1 MKKGKKIA
9 IGIVAAAVVA
19 GGVYSVT
26 GGSRGEAQL
35 PQVSVTKAATG
46 DVEEIVDATGTVV
59 SDEQKTFYSPVNAQ
73 VKKVS
78 FADGDSVSKGT
89 KLVEFEL
96 KDLERD
102 NQKAELNVKSGEY
115 DYKNSINKSNQAD
128 QKQKDAKSKVA
139 TLEQQVK
146 DKQNYLASL
155 KSQLSAVQSQA
166 AADAQAAAQAQAA
179 QAATEAQAKADAQAQ
194 AEAENQRAYAEA
206 LNTYQTKTL
215 PAYQK
220 ELGELNTAYIKAQGV
235 YNQTDTAYQ
244 MAFAQWQADP
254 SDENAQALDDAEA
267 ARSQAEINSQQ
278 AKEAYEDKKANQPK
292 MPEYA
297 DYSNSQNSS
306 QSDLFTD
313 GTEGSGQDAAD
324 QGSGS
329 AETVSTSVDTS
340 GIENA
345 IEQASSDLADLQSD
359 LATQKSI
366 AEADST
372 SLTKE
377 EKEKM
382 RVTNNLTELDAKSA
396 KELVEEGKKGIEADF
411 NGVISK
417 AAVQQGATVT
427 QGMELFTLQSTDK
440 VSVDINVSKY
450 DYAKVK
456 EGQTA
461 DITIGDKKYTGKV
474 TKISHLATTNEK
486 GSTLI
491 SATVSIDQPDE
502 DIFLGVDAKVKIY
515 AEKAENVVTLP
526 AGVVNIGKDGS
537 FCYVLKDGVIT
548 KQDITTGIS
557 SEDAVEVTDGIK
569 AGDEVIEDL
578 GSLEEGMTAQAAPA
592 DSSDGTADAEETAN
606 E

>member
-1 MKKGKKIA
+1 MKKGKKIV
-9 IGIVAAAVVA
+9 IGVAAVAVIA
-19 GGVYSVT
+19 GGIYGVT
-26 GGSRGEAQL
+26 GGAGRDTQL
-35 PQVSVTKAATG
+35 PQVTVTKAETG
-46 DVEEIVDATGTVV
+46 DVEEIIDATGTVV

-73 VKKVS
+73 IKNVS
-78 FADGDSVSKGT
+78 FKEGDSVSKGT
-89 KLVEFEL
+89 KLVEFET

-102 NQKAELNVKSGEY
+102 NQKAELNVKSGKY
-115 DYKNSINKSNQAD
+115 DYKNSINKSDEAQ
-128 QKQKDAKSKVA
+128 QKQNDAKSKVSS
-139 TLEQQVK
+139 LEQQVK

-155 KSQLSAVQSQA
+155 KSQLASVQ
-166 AADAQAAAQAQAA
+166 AQAAASAQ
-179 QAATEAQAKADAQAQ
+179 AQAQ
-194 AEAENQRAYAEA
+194 AEAQAKAEEQAAQEAEA
-206 LNTYQTKTL
+206 QSEYAAALATYQNETL

-220 ELGELNTAYIKAQGV
+220 ELGELNSAYTKAQNA
-235 YNQTDTAYQ
+235 YNQADNDYQ
-244 MAFAQWQADP
+244 MAFAQWQADQ
-254 SDENAQALDDAEA
+254 SDENAQALDEAES
-267 ARSQAEINSQQ
+267 ARSQAEIASQE

-297 DYSNSQNSS
+297 DYSSGTTG
-306 QSDLFTD
+306 DFVTD
-313 GTEGSGQDAAD
+313 GTDDSQDLTD
-324 QGSGS
+324 QASDTASSGS
-329 AETVSTSVDTS
+329 SSVDTS
-340 GIENA
+340 AIENA

-359 LATQKSI
+359 LATQKSV

-372 SLTKE
+372 ALTKE

-382 RVTNNLTELDAKSA
+382 RVSNNLTELDAKSA
-396 KELVEEGKKGIEADF
+396 KELVEQGKKGITADF

-417 AAVQQGATVT
+417 SAAQQGATVT

-440 VSVDINVSKY
+440 VSVDVNVSKY
-450 DYAKVK
+450 DYDKVK

-474 TKISHLATTNEK
+474 SRISHIATTNEK

-491 SATVSIDQPDE
+491 SATISIDDPDK

-548 KQDITTGIS
+548 RQDITTGIS
-557 SEDAVEVTDGIK
+557 SEDSVEITDGIK

-578 GSLEEGMTAQAAPA
+578 GSLEEGMTAEAAPEGESA
-592 DSSDGTADAEETAN
+592 TEIQTEETAN

>member
-1 MKKGKKIA
+1 MKKGKKIV

-19 GGVYSVT
+19 GGVYLVT
-26 GGSRGEAQL
+26 GGTGGEAQL
-35 PQVSVTKAATG
+35 PQVSVTKAETG

-78 FADGDSVSKGT
+78 FADGDSVSEGT

-179 QAATEAQAKADAQAQ
+179 QAAAEAQAKADAQAQ
-194 AEAENQRAYAEA
+194 AEAESQRAYA

-235 YNQTDTAYQ
+235 YNQADTAYQ

-267 ARSQAEINSQQ
+267 ARSQAEIDSQQ
-278 AKEAYEDKKANQPK
+278 AKEAYENKKADQPQ

-297 DYSNSQNSS
+297 DFASTGQE
-306 QSDLFTD
+306 DFVTD
-313 GTEGSGQDAAD
+313 GTEGSGQNLTDQAGDPSAA
-324 QGSGS
+324 
-329 AETVSTSVDTS
+329 VSTSVDTS

-345 IEQASSDLADLQSD
+345 IEQASSDLTDLQSD

-377 EKEKM
+377 EKEKL
-382 RVTNNLTELDAKSA
+382 RLTNNLTELDAKSA
-396 KELVEEGKKGIEADF
+396 KELVAEGKKGIKADF

-417 AAVQQGATVT
+417 TAVQQGATVT

-491 SATVSIDQPDE
+491 SATVSVDKPDE

-548 KQDITTGIS
+548 RQDITTGIS

>member
-9 IGIVAAAVVA
+9 IGIVAAVVVA

-26 GGSRGEAQL
+26 GGSRGAAQL
-35 PQVSVTKAATG
+35 PQVSVTKAAAG

-166 AADAQAAAQAQAA
+166 ATDAQAAAQAQAA
-179 QAATEAQAKADAQAQ
+179 AEAQ

-254 SDENAQALDDAEA
+254 SDENAQALDDAEG

-297 DYSNSQNSS
+297 DYSTARTAVRVIYLQM
-306 QSDLFTD
+306 
-313 GTEGSGQDAAD
+313 
-324 QGSGS
+324 
-329 AETVSTSVDTS
+329 
-340 GIENA
+340 
-345 IEQASSDLADLQSD
+345 EQKVPVRMQQIREVAQQRLQA
-359 LATQKSI
+359 LP
-366 AEADST
+366 
-372 SLTKE
+372 
-377 EKEKM
+377 
-382 RVTNNLTELDAKSA
+382 
-396 KELVEEGKKGIEADF
+396 
-411 NGVISK
+411 
-417 AAVQQGATVT
+417 
-427 QGMELFTLQSTDK
+427 
-440 VSVDINVSKY
+440 
-450 DYAKVK
+450 
-456 EGQTA
+456 
-461 DITIGDKKYTGKV
+461 
-474 TKISHLATTNEK
+474 
-486 GSTLI
+486 LI
-491 SATVSIDQPDE
+491 
-502 DIFLGVDAKVKIY
+502 
-515 AEKAENVVTLP
+515 LP
-526 AGVVNIGKDGS
+526 A
-537 FCYVLKDGVIT
+537 LRM
-548 KQDITTGIS
+548 
-557 SEDAVEVTDGIK
+557 
-569 AGDEVIEDL
+569 L
-578 GSLEEGMTAQAAPA
+578 
-592 DSSDGTADAEETAN
+592 
-606 E
+606 

>member
-9 IGIVAAAVVA
+9 IGVAAVAVIA
-19 GGVYSVT
+19 GGIYAVT
-26 GGSRGEAQL
+26 GGAGGEAQL
-35 PQVSVTKAATG
+35 PQVTVTKAETG
-46 DVEEIVDATGTVV
+46 DVEEIVDATGTVI

-73 VKKVS
+73 IKNVS
-78 FADGDSVSKGT
+78 FKEGDSVTKGT
-89 KLVEFEL
+89 KLVEFQT

-102 NQKAELNVKSGEY
+102 NQKAELNVKSGKYE
-115 DYKNSINKSNQAD
+115 YKNSMKKSKEAQ
-128 QKQKDAKSKVA
+128 QKQNEAKAKGSS
-139 TLEQQVK
+139 LEQQVK

-155 KSQLSAVQSQA
+155 KSQLASVQ
-166 AADAQAAAQAQAA
+166 AQAAASAQ
-179 QAATEAQAKADAQAQ
+179 AQAQ
-194 AEAENQRAYAEA
+194 AEAQAKAEAQAAQEAEAQSAYAAA
-206 LNTYQTKTL
+206 LATYQNETL

-220 ELGELNTAYIKAQGV
+220 ELGELNSAYTKAQNN
-235 YNQTDTAYQ
+235 YNQADNTYQ
-244 MAFAQWQADP
+244 MAFAQWQADQ
-254 SDENAQALDDAEA
+254 SDENAQALDDAES
-267 ARSQAEINSQQ
+267 ARSQAEIASQE

-297 DYSNSQNSS
+297 DYSGSTTGDFVSDGTDDSQNLTDQLSS
-306 QSDLFTD
+306 AASS
-313 GTEGSGQDAAD
+313 GGS
-324 QGSGS
+324 
-329 AETVSTSVDTS
+329 SVDTS
-340 GIENA
+340 AIENA

-359 LATQKSI
+359 LAAQKSV

-372 SLTKE
+372 ALTKE

-382 RVTNNLTELDAKSA
+382 RVSNNLTELDAKSA
-396 KELVEEGKKGIEADF
+396 KELVEEGKKGITADF

-417 AAVQQGATVT
+417 SAAQQGATVT

-440 VSVDINVSKY
+440 VSVDVNVSKY
-450 DYAKVK
+450 DYDKVK

-474 TKISHLATTNEK
+474 SRISHIATTNEK

-491 SATVSIDQPDE
+491 SATISINNPDK

-548 KQDITTGIS
+548 RQDITTGIS
-557 SEDAVEVTDGIK
+557 SEDSVEITDGIK

-578 GSLEEGMTAQAAPA
+578 GSLEEGMTAEAAPEGEKA
-592 DSSDGTADAEETAN
+592 AETQTEETAN

>member
-9 IGIVAAAVVA
+9 IGIVAAVVVA

-26 GGSRGEAQL
+26 GGSRGAAQL
-35 PQVSVTKAATG
+35 PQVSVTKAAAG

-166 AADAQAAAQAQAA
+166 ATDAQAAAQAQAA
-179 QAATEAQAKADAQAQ
+179 AEAQAKADAQAQ

-461 DITIGDKKYTGKV
+461 DITIGDKKYIGKV
-474 TKISHLATTNEK
+474 IKISHLATTNEK

-515 AEKAENVVTLP
+515 AEKAEDVVTLP
-526 AGVVNIGKDGS
+526 AGVVNIGKAGS

-557 SEDAVEVTDGIK
+557 SEDVVEVTDGIK

-578 GSLEEGMTAQAAPA
+578 GSLEEGMAAEAVPA
-592 DSSDGTADAEETAN
+592 DDNGAADAGETAN

>member
-1 MKKGKKIA
+1 MKKGKKIV
-9 IGIVAAAVVA
+9 IGVAAVAVVA
-19 GGVYSVT
+19 GGIYAASGAGR
-26 GGSRGEAQL
+26 GGSQI
-35 PQVSVTKAATG
+35 PQVAVTKAETG
-46 DVEEIVDATGTVV
+46 DVGEIVDATGTVV

-73 VKKVS
+73 IKSVS
-78 FADGDSVSKGT
+78 FAEGDTVSKGT
-89 KLVEFEL
+89 KLIEFEV

-102 NQKAELNVKSGEY
+102 NQKAELNVQSGQY
-115 DYKNSINKSNQAD
+115 DYKNSINKSNEAR
-128 QKQKDAKSKVA
+128 QKQDSAKAKVSS
-139 TLEQQVK
+139 LEQQVREQ
-146 DKQNYLASL
+146 QNYLASL
-155 KSQLSAVQSQA
+155 RSQLASVQAQA
-166 AADAQAAAQAQAA
+166 AADAQA
-179 QAATEAQAKADAQAQ
+179 QAQ
-194 AEAENQRAYAEA
+194 AETQAKAEAQAARDAETQRAYSEA
-206 LNTYQTKTL
+206 LTTYQNETL
-215 PAYQK
+215 PQYQQ
-220 ELGELNTAYIKAQGV
+220 ELGQLNSDYVTAQNA
-235 YNQTDTAYQ
+235 YNQADTRYQ

-267 ARSQAEINSQQ
+267 ARSQAEIDSQQ
-278 AKEAYEDKKANQPK
+278 AKEAYENKKADQPQ

-297 DYSNSQNSS
+297 DFASTGQE
-306 QSDLFTD
+306 DFVTD
-313 GTEGSGQDAAD
+313 GTEGSGQDLTDQAGDTSAAVN
-324 QGSGS
+324 S
-329 AETVSTSVDTS
+329 SVDTS

-377 EKEKM
+377 EKEKL
-382 RVTNNLTELDAKSA
+382 RLTNNLTELDAKSA
-396 KELVEEGKKGIEADF
+396 KELVAEGKKGIKADF

-417 AAVQQGATVT
+417 TAVQQGATVT

-491 SATVSIDQPDE
+491 SATVSIDKPDE

-526 AGVVNIGKDGS
+526 ASVVNIGKDGS

-548 KQDITTGIS
+548 RQDITTGIS

-578 GSLEEGMTAQAAPA
+578 GSLEEGMTAQAALA

>member
-9 IGIVAAAVVA
+9 IGVVAVAVVA
-19 GGVYSVT
+19 GGIYSVT
-26 GGSRGEAQL
+26 GGAGGGEQV
-35 PQVSVTKAATG
+35 PQVTVTKAETG

-73 VKKVS
+73 IKNVS
-78 FADGDSVSKGT
+78 FAEGDSVKKGT

-102 NQKAELNVKSGEY
+102 NKKAELNVKSGEY
-115 DYKNSINKSNQAD
+115 DYKNTINKSDQAD
-128 QKQKDAKSKVA
+128 KKQKDAKSKVGS
-139 TLEQQVK
+139 LEQQVK
-146 DKQNYLASL
+146 DKENYIASL
-155 KSQLSAVQSQA
+155 KSQLASVQAQA
-166 AADAQAAAQAQAA
+166 AADAQAAAKEQAA
-179 QAATEAQAKADAQAQ
+179 QAAADAQAKAEEQAAQ
-194 AEAENQRAYAEA
+194 EAEIQRAYAEA
-206 LNTYQTKTL
+206 LTTYQNKTL

-220 ELGELNTAYIKAQGV
+220 ELGELNTAYIKAQSV
-235 YNQTDTAYQ
+235 YNQADTAYQ
-244 MAFAQWQADP
+244 MAFAQWQADS
-254 SDENAQALDDAEA
+254 SDENAAALEDAESA
-267 ARSQAEINSQQ
+267 KSQAEIDCQQ
-278 AKEAYEDKKANQPK
+278 AKEAYEDKKANAPK
-292 MPEYA
+292 MPEYS
-297 DYSNSQNSS
+297 DYSNAGQE
-306 QSDLFTD
+306 DFVTD
-313 GTEGSGQDAAD
+313 GTGESGGSFTDQDTTD
-324 QGSGS
+324 STTGS
-329 AETVSTSVDTS
+329 AASSVDTS

-345 IEQASSDLADLQSD
+345 IEQASSDLAELQSD

-377 EKEKM
+377 EKEKL
-382 RVTNNLTELDAKSA
+382 RITNNLTELDAKSA
-396 KELVEEGKKGIEADF
+396 KELVAEGKKGISADF

-417 AAVQQGATVT
+417 SAVQKGATVT
-427 QGMELFTLQSTDK
+427 QGMELFTLQSTDQ

-456 EGQTA
+456 AGQKA

-474 TKISHLATTNEK
+474 TKISHIATTNEK

-491 SATVSIDQPDE
+491 SATVSIDKPDE

-515 AEKAENVVTLP
+515 AEKAEDVVTLP
-526 AGVVNIGKDGS
+526 AGVVNIGKSGS

-557 SEDAVEVTDGIK
+557 SEDSVEITDGIK

-578 GSLEEGMTAQAAPA
+578 GSLEEGMTAEAAPA
-592 DSSDGTADAEETAN
+592 EGDSTAATGETADE
-606 E
+606 